1 MTFADQPS
9 SSVFSLHKRSILLC
23 TQKVNTPFLMNATDI
38 REIVLKM
45 NDQDVKQKVENLKK
59 RLESAQRVKADLEK
73 GLLPAFANKKVAVST

>member
-1 MTFADQPS
+1 
-9 SSVFSLHKRSILLC
+9 
-23 TQKVNTPFLMNATDI
+23 MNSTDI

-73 GLLPAFANKKVAVST
+73 GLPPAFANKKVAVSA